1 MSGPQGAGT
10 KEVLTLA
17 IAKMMRVFMV
27 GASAHRE
34 ETLRF
39 LQRAGV
45 VHLEPAAP
53 LSGESEKQASAA
65 LLNLRRLGQIE
76 QAVGRYR
83 SLKET
88 APVECS
94 DAELAERAEGQLNA
108 LQECRNRRQALERL
122 ENDLAPW
129 GDFDPDRIR
138 LLEANGVQ
146 VRRWRMERKKATD
159 LNVPEGVY
167 AEVVSEK
174 QGLQFYTVSLG
185 AAPDIAGA
193 TPLPLPE
200 MRLAEVSREIGRLA
214 GQEKQLASSLAG
226 IAQRADVLKGQVTDA
241 LNEAR
246 YLETMGTLYAET
258 YLFGLQGWVP
268 AAGAE
273 GLLKAVG
280 AEGLPLQVE
289 IREPLEEEEPPI
301 LYENN
306 WFIRRIEPLQK
317 LYGNPKYR
325 ELDPSY
331 FFAPFMILFF
341 GICYGDAGYG
351 VIMYIASHYMEKKW
365 GEQVEGLPLVA
376 KLCKAFAVST
386 IFVGIVTGSI
396 FGLNFENREWILIDI
411 AVGVGDPMLFFY
423 IALGL
428 GVLHLSFSYLLG
440 MMQAGTWT
448 QRFPKLGLMCVLWG
462 GVMLVVKNVWFA
474 TPAATAGPTL
484 ETAGYALVILGLLL
498 TLLFSSDH
506 RNWGIRLGL
515 GLWSIYG
522 LTGLVGDLLSY
533 ARLFG
538 LGIATSAIASVM
550 NQLAGMVYGVAGPVL
565 GIPLALIILIL
576 GHTFNLAL
584 GILGSTVHSARL
596 HFVEAFKSFF
606 EGGGV
611 EYKPFKIE
619 RGSL

>member
-1 MSGPQGAGT
+1 MAGR
-10 KEVLTLA
+10 KEGLTVA
-17 IAKMMRVFMV
+17 IAKMMRVYMV
-27 GASAHRE
+27 GASSHRD
-34 ETLRF
+34 ETMQF

-45 VHLEPAAP
+45 VHLEPVIP
-53 LSGESEKQASAA
+53 LAGEHEKQASAA
-65 LLNLRRLGQIE
+65 LQRLRRLGQIE
-76 QAVGRYR
+76 QAIDRYR
-83 SLKET
+83 NIGESIAADGPEET
-88 APVECS
+88 
-94 DAELAERAEGQLNA
+94 LAEKAEGLLA
-108 LQECRNRRQALERL
+108 SLHEARNRRQALERL
-122 ENDLAPW
+122 ESDLAPW
-129 GDFDPDRIR
+129 GDFDPGQIR
-138 LLEANGVQ
+138 LLEEEGVH

-159 LNVPEGVY
+159 LTLPEGVF
-167 AEVVSEK
+167 AEVVSER
-174 QGLQFYTVSLG
+174 QGLLFYTVTLG
-185 AAPDIAGA
+185 GTVDVAGA
-193 TPLPLPE
+193 SPLPLPE
-200 MRLAEVSREIGRLA
+200 LTLAGLRGEIDALHSEEKRLAA
-214 GQEKQLASSLAG
+214 CLAG
-226 IAQRADVLKGQVTDA
+226 IAQRSDVLKRQVTAA
-241 LNEAR
+241 LNDAR
-246 YLETMGTLYAET
+246 YLETLGTLHAEE

-268 AAGAE
+268 AKLADD
-273 GLLKAVG
+273 LLKKVS
-280 AEGLPLQVE
+280 EQPFPVQVE
-289 IREPLEEEEPPI
+289 VREPESSEEPPI

-306 WFIRRIEPLQK
+306 WFTRRIEPLLR

-325 ELDPSY
+325 DLDPSY

-351 VIMYIASHYMEKKW
+351 VIMYIASHFLGKKW
-365 GEQVEGLPLVA
+365 GDKVEGLPMVV

-386 IFVGIVTGSI
+386 IFVGVVTGSI
-396 FGLNFENREWILIDI
+396 FGLNFDNRDWILIDV

-428 GVLHLSFSYLLG
+428 GVLHLSFSYFMG
-440 MMQAGTWT
+440 MMQAGTWF
-448 QRFPKLGLMCVLWG
+448 QRMPKLGLLCVLWG

-474 TPAATAGPTL
+474 APAAAAGPIL
-484 ETAGYALVILGLLL
+484 GQAGYGVLALGLLL

-506 RNWGIRLGL
+506 RNWGVRLGL

-522 LTGLVGDLLSY
+522 LTGLIGDLLSY

-565 GIPLALIILIL
+565 GIPLALIVLIL